1 VDIVTS
7 PIDGTDDLV
16 RRPVPGWLGKP
27 LNRRLFLAGA
37 AAGAATLGLTACSD
51 DRSAPPTPT
60 AAGSGGFPVTV
71 VGKEGTATI
80 PALPQRVV
88 ALGFERDA
96 ETALALGVTP
106 IAMSESSLYP
116 NLIAPWTEAKLTG
129 SKPELLNTSEGFP
142 FEKIVGLRPDVILA
156 TDSNTLADNYAR
168 LTQIAPTVSYIQ
180 SVESD
185 TWQQRTDLIGKVLG
199 RSEQAQ
205 TVITETEDKIKKAA
219 QDNPTFA
226 GKTVSFTVVAGR
238 EVYTVLEKDTS
249 GTFLKQL
256 SLTISPKV
264 TALPES
270 SYPGRALVSLEN
282 LGVLEADVVIVTYQ
296 SDDDRTFL
304 EASQL
309 FQQLNAV
316 KNGAYIPLDLVVSV
330 AMAYPSPL
338 SIPYALEGMAPSVA
352 KALA

>member
-1 VDIVTS
+1 MTS

-16 RRPVPGWLGKP
+16 RRPIPGWLDKP

-37 AAGAATLGLTACSD
+37 AAGAATLGLTACGGN
-51 DRSAPPTPT
+51 SATPPAPT
-60 AAGSGGFPVTV
+60 TTGSGSFPVTV

-88 ALGFERDA
+88 TLGFERDA

-106 IAMSESSLYP
+106 IAMSENSIYP
-116 NLIAPWTEAKLTG
+116 NLIAPWTEAKLAG

-156 TDSNTLADNYAR
+156 TDSTTLADNYAR
-168 LTQIAPTVSYIQ
+168 LAQIAPTVSYIQ
-180 SVESD
+180 GVEGD

-205 TVITETEDKIKKAA
+205 TVITETENKIKKVA

-226 GKTVSFTVVAGR
+226 GKTVSFSVVASQ
-238 EVYTVLEKDTS
+238 EVYTVLGADNS
-249 GTFLKQL
+249 GKFLKQL
-256 SLTISPKV
+256 GLTISPKV

-270 SYPGRALVSLEN
+270 ANPGRAVVSLEN
-282 LGVLEADVVIVTYQ
+282 LDVLDADVMIVTYLSSTDQ
-296 SDDDRTFL
+296 TFL
-304 EASQL
+304 ESSPL

-316 KNGAYIPLDLVVSV
+316 KNGAYIPLDFMVSV
-330 AMAYPSPL
+330 AMAYTSPL
-338 SIPYALEGMAPSVA
+338 SIPYALEGMAPAVA